1 MFLPSIVL
9 QLVIVAC
16 FPLLTTAQFTT
27 SLVLDP
33 NAELPLKLRNQNED
47 LDTTVT
53 TTPMGPDKT
62 HPPAKTLLAP
72 PTTVIAA

>member
-53 TTPMGPDKT
+53 TTPMGPDQN
-62 HPPAKTLLAP
+62 PSPAKTLLAP